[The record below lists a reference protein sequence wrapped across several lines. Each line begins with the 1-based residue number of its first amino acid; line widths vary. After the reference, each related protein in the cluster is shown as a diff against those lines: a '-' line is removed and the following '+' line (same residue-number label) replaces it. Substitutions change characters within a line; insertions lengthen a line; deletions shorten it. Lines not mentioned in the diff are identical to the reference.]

1 MYWNKED
8 KAVEV
13 YVSGKQE
20 KEDLV
25 DETMDAKEDMKT
37 VEEEQVIAD
46 SADQPSEDE
55 DSGIEKQLADA
66 REEAADLKDRM
77 LRVAADYENYKKRN
91 ERERATAMKYA
102 GEQIFR
108 EFLPVVDNLER
119 AVSQGS
125 VEGNDVEKKLAGL
138 LEGVELTLK
147 GLHASLEKFEVKPIE
162 SKGQPFDP
170 NKQEALTMEPSDT
183 IPVNHVVNEFEK
195 GYFYKDRLLR
205 AAKVT
210 VSSGKAEK

>member
-1 MYWNKED
+1 MSE
-8 KAVEV
+8 
-13 YVSGKQE
+13 KQE

-25 DETMDAKEDMKT
+25 KETMDAKGDLSI
-37 VEEEQVIAD
+37 EEEEMAAPDSGENASDDDAD
-46 SADQPSEDE
+46 S
-55 DSGIEKQLADA
+55 IEKQLAEA
-66 REEAADLKDRM
+66 REEAAELKDRM
-77 LRVAADYENYKKRN
+77 LRLAADYENYKKRN
-91 ERERATAMKYA
+91 ERERATTMKYA

-119 AVSQGS
+119 AVEQGM
-125 VEGNDVEKKLAGL
+125 VEGNDAKTKLTAL

-147 GLHASLEKFEVKPIE
+147 GLHSSLEKFEVKPFE

-183 IPVNHVVNEFEK
+183 ILANHVVNEFEK

-210 VSSGKAEK
+210 VSSGKAES

>member
-1 MYWNKED
+1 M
-8 KAVEV
+8 
-13 YVSGKQE
+13 SGKEE
-20 KEDLV
+20 KEDIV
-25 DETMDAKEDMKT
+25 DETMDAKKDLSDG
-37 VEEEQVIAD
+37 EEEQVLAE
-46 SADQPSEDE
+46 SAEQSMED
-55 DSGIEKQLADA
+55 DAGDIEKQLAEA
-66 REEAADLKDRM
+66 KEEAAVLKDRM
-77 LRVAADYENYKKRN
+77 LRLAADYENYKKRN

-119 AVSQGS
+119 AVGHSG
-125 VEGNDVEKKLAGL
+125 VEGNDVEAKLAGL

-147 GLHASLEKFEVKPIE
+147 GLHSSLEKFEVKPIE

-183 IPVNHVVNEFEK
+183 VPVNHVVNEFEK

-210 VSSGKAEK
+210 VSSGKAES

>member
-1 MYWNKED
+1 
-8 KAVEV
+8 
-13 YVSGKQE
+13 VSGKEE
-20 KEDLV
+20 KEDIV
-25 DETMDAKEDMKT
+25 DETMDAKEQGGG
-37 VEEEQVIAD
+37 EEEQVVGE
-46 SADQPSEDE
+46 SAEQDMESDAG
-55 DSGIEKQLADA
+55 DIEKQLAEA
-66 REEAADLKDRM
+66 KEEAADLKDRM
-77 LRVAADYENYKKRN
+77 LRLAADYENYKKRN

-119 AVSQGS
+119 AVSHSG
-125 VEGNDVEKKLAGL
+125 VEGNDASAKLAGL

-147 GLHASLEKFEVKPIE
+147 GLHSSLEKFEVKPIE

-183 IPVNHVVNEFEK
+183 VPVNHVVNEFEK

-210 VSSGKAEK
+210 VSSGKAES

>member
-1 MYWNKED
+1 M
-8 KAVEV
+8 
-13 YVSGKQE
+13 SGKEE
-20 KEDLV
+20 KENIV
-25 DETMDAKEDMKT
+25 DETMDAQESISS
-37 VEEEQVIAD
+37 E
-46 SADQPSEDE
+46 EDE
-55 DSGIEKQLADA
+55 QIIEESSEQSSEGEEIDIEKQFAEAKED
-66 REEAADLKDRM
+66 AADLKDRM
-77 LRVAADYENYKKRN
+77 LRLAADYENYKKRN

-119 AVSQGS
+119 AVSQGEI
-125 VEGNDVEKKLAGL
+125 EGNDISKKLAAL

-147 GLHASLEKFEVKPIE
+147 GLCSSLEKFEVKPIE

-170 NKQEALTMEPSDT
+170 NKHEALTMEASDT
-183 IPVNHVVNEFEK
+183 IPPNHVVNEFEK

-210 VSSGKAEK
+210 VSSGKEES

>member
-1 MYWNKED
+1 
-8 KAVEV
+8 
-13 YVSGKQE
+13 VSGKEE
-20 KEDLV
+20 KEDIV
-25 DETMDAKEDMKT
+25 DETMDAKEDMSG
-37 VEEEQVIAD
+37 VEEEQVELK
-46 SADQPSEDE
+46 SAEQNTEGDAGD
-55 DSGIEKQLADA
+55 IEKQLIEAK
-66 REEAADLKDRM
+66 EEAAELKDRM

-91 ERERATAMKYA
+91 ERERATALKYA

-119 AVSQGS
+119 AVSHS
-125 VEGNDVEKKLAGL
+125 RAEGNDAEAKLAGL

-147 GLHASLEKFEVKPIE
+147 GLHSSLEKFEVKPIE

-183 IPVNHVVNEFEK
+183 VPVNHVVNEFEK

-210 VSSGKAEK
+210 VSSGKAEG

>member
-1 MYWNKED
+1 
-8 KAVEV
+8 
-13 YVSGKQE
+13 VSEKQE

-25 DETMDAKEDMKT
+25 KETMDAKGDLSI
-37 VEEEQVIAD
+37 EEEEMAAPDSGENASDDDAD
-46 SADQPSEDE
+46 S
-55 DSGIEKQLADA
+55 IEKQLAEA
-66 REEAADLKDRM
+66 REEAAELKDRM
-77 LRVAADYENYKKRN
+77 LRLAADYENYKKRN
-91 ERERATAMKYA
+91 ERERATTMKYA

-119 AVSQGS
+119 AVEQGM
-125 VEGNDVEKKLAGL
+125 VEGNDAKTKLTAL

-147 GLHASLEKFEVKPIE
+147 GLHSSLEKFEVKPFE

-183 IPVNHVVNEFEK
+183 ILANHVVNEFEK

-210 VSSGKAEK
+210 VSSGKAES

>member
-1 MYWNKED
+1 MSGKED
-8 KAVEV
+8 KEDIVDDTMNA
-13 YVSGKQE
+13 
-20 KEDLV
+20 KEDLSGG
-25 DETMDAKEDMKT
+25 D
-37 VEEEQVIAD
+37 EEQVVAE
-46 SADQPSEDE
+46 STEQPSEGD
-55 DSGIEKQLADA
+55 DIDIEKQLAEA
-66 REEAADLKDRM
+66 KEEAADLKDRM
-77 LRVAADYENYKKRN
+77 LRLAADYDNYKKRN

-119 AVSQGS
+119 AVSHSG
-125 VEGNDVEKKLAGL
+125 VEGSDASSKLAGL

-147 GLHASLEKFEVKPIE
+147 GLHSSLEKFEVKPIE

-170 NKQEALTMEPSDT
+170 NKQEALTMEASDT

-210 VSSGKAEK
+210 VSSGKAEKES

>member
-1 MYWNKED
+1 M
-8 KAVEV
+8 
-13 YVSGKQE
+13 SGKEE
-20 KEDLV
+20 KEDIV
-25 DETMDAKEDMKT
+25 DETMDAKE
-37 VEEEQVIAD
+37 ELNGGEEQQVMVD
-46 SADQPSEDE
+46 SAEQNMED
-55 DSGIEKQLADA
+55 DAGDIEKQLAEA
-66 REEAADLKDRM
+66 KEEAAELKDRM
-77 LRVAADYENYKKRN
+77 LRLAADYENYKKRN

-119 AVSQGS
+119 AVSHSGT
-125 VEGNDVEKKLAGL
+125 EGNDASAKLAGL

-147 GLHASLEKFEVKPIE
+147 GLHSSLEKFEVKPIE

-183 IPVNHVVNEFEK
+183 VPVNHVVNEFEK

-210 VSSGKAEK
+210 VSSGKAES